1 MSHQREDMPAE
12 HGTETEETT
21 PEPPAVPNNLT
32 FMSLMGTKKGAVPAL
47 KSRRL
52 RRLRSDWLTAARWRR
67 SEHQRK
73 FTDYRLQHY
82 ASRKQGGKRHHCLH
96 AGYACRDDSD
106 HARGKSPSRGSGLW
120 QGPLAKA
127 KPRRASCQIATK
139 TINTMTYRSAHLTWS
154 PPSPT
159 SNTTPSLP
167 GTGYSLGT
175 SLAIENFVALVR
187 GNQDVTTLALLSKTL
202 NVRAENDS
210 GMSLS
215 SSTTSRISTTKEMV
229 ALQRC

>member
-1 MSHQREDMPAE
+1 
-12 HGTETEETT
+12 
-21 PEPPAVPNNLT
+21 
-32 FMSLMGTKKGAVPAL
+32 MGTKKGASAGVKVEAIAAVEIPAIG
-47 KSRRL
+47 SQFGG
-52 RRLRSDWLTAARWRR
+52 SAGVG
-67 SEHQRK
+67 EHQRK

-127 KPRRASCQIATK
+127 KPRASCCGQSHQDHQHHDLSVCPSDLVTTIAH
-139 TINTMTYRSAHLTWS
+139 IPRHLR
-154 PPSPT
+154 
-159 SNTTPSLP
+159 LP
-167 GTGYSLGT
+167 GTQGT

-202 NVRAENDS
+202 NVRAENLWDVFKARLPL
-210 GMSLS
+210 G
-215 SSTTSRISTTKEMV
+215 SRRQKKWWPFSD
-229 ALQRC
+229 AD